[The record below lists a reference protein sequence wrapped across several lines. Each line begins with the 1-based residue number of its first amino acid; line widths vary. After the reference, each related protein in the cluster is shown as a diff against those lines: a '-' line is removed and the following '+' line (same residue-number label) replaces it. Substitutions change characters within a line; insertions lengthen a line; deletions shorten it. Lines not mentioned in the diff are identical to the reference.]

1 MEQKTAEEFKNKIYD
16 LLKQSDTCFGDC
28 DTVKECTHTGHG
40 CSLWMKYTDE
50 IFSLLEPYI
59 KQQQE
64 IAVEK
69 ALGIVIN
76 KIKMDFIIS
85 CGSPFCEIYSV
96 KVPEQ
101 SILSLKP
108 EILKELEK

>member
-1 MEQKTAEEFKNKIYD
+1 MENKTAEEILRENGVTPDGENITQGYYNA
-16 LLKQSDTCFGDC
+16 
-28 DTVKECTHTGHG
+28 VVYV
-40 CSLWMKYTDE
+40 MKLFTD
-50 IFSLLEPYI
+50 
-59 KQQQE
+59 QQVDKA
-64 IAVEK
+64 IDK

-76 KIKMDFIIS
+76 KIKMDFVIS